1 MSRFAS
7 LDLGTNTF
15 RLLIADMS
23 SNRTIVPILHKREMT
38 RLGQG
43 LQEHGS
49 LKPQAMKRCLN
60 VLEDFSNMIDRYKA
74 EKVFAVTTSAAREAK
89 DGQDFIDQIY
99 RRTGIQTRILTGSE
113 EAALTLK
120 GVFSVVDGTTESSN
134 LVVDIGGG
142 STELILTE
150 GISSIQTTSIGLG
163 VVHLLEN
170 MIASDPPAL
179 YELDDLREYIKDV
192 LQDNDISS
200 YLYKFKSSNT
210 CSLRPR
216 LIGTAGTVTSLAAIN
231 QMMEKYDPQK
241 INNYV
246 LSREAVENIF
256 QHLCSLSIAKR
267 KAIAGLEKGREA
279 VIVPGAAILIVI
291 MDLFSFDQLIVSDAG
306 LLEGILLDAQTSD
319 S

>member
-23 SNRTIVPILHKREMT
+23 GNQTIVPILLKREMT

-43 LQEHGS
+43 LKDHAS

-60 VLEDFSNMIDRYKA
+60 VLEDFSKIIDRYKV
-74 EKVFAVTTSAAREAK
+74 EKAFAVTTSAAREAK
-89 DGQDFIDQIY
+89 NGQDFIDQIY
-99 RRTGIQTRILTGSE
+99 RRTGIQARILTGSE

-120 GVFSVVDGTTESSN
+120 GVFSVVDGTESMN

-150 GISSIQTTSIGLG
+150 GISPIQTTSIGLG
-163 VVHLLEN
+163 AVHLLEN
-170 MIASDPPAL
+170 LIASDPPAL
-179 YELDDLREYIKDV
+179 HELDDLRKYIHNI
-192 LQDNDISS
+192 LQQFDILN
-200 YLYKFKSSNT
+200 YLCKCKSSNA
-210 CSLRPR
+210 CSVQPR
-216 LIGTAGTVTSLAAIN
+216 LIGTAGTVTSLAAID
-231 QMMEKYDPQK
+231 QMMEEYDPQK

-246 LSREAVENIF
+246 LTREAVENIF
-256 QHLCSLSIAKR
+256 QHVCSISIAKR
-267 KAIAGLEKGREA
+267 KAIPGLEKGREA
-279 VIVPGAAILIVI
+279 VIVPGAAILIAI

-306 LLEGILLDAQTSD
+306 LLEGILLDAQTTYS
-319 S
+319 